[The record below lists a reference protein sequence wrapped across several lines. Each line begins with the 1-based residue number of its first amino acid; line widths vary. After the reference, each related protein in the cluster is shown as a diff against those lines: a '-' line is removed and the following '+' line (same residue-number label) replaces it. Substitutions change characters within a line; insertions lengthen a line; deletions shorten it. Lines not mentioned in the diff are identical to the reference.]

1 MAHTQGK
8 WTVEGTYVSDVV
20 VRDSSGKFIC
30 VATAWLFN
38 RPSEEASANA
48 RLIAAAPDLLKAC
61 ELLAE
66 VAQGSVE
73 YSDWPELQKAVNKA
87 HKAIEKATTPPPVG

>member
-1 MAHTQGK
+1 MEHTREK
-8 WTVEGTYVSDVV
+8 WKVADTSPWINDPYVIISDDKEIA
-20 VRDSSGKFIC
+20 RTSSGE
-30 VATAWLFN
+30 
-38 RPSEEASANA
+38 PEDHANA
-48 RLIAAAPDLLKAC
+48 KLMAAAPDLLKAC
-61 ELLAE
+61 ELLAD